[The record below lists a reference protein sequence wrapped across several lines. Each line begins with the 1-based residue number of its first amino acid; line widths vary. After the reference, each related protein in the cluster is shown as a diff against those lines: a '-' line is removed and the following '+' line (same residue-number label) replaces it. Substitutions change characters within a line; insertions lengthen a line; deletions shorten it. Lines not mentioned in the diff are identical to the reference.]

1 MLERARDKG
10 RGRSRGERSHRG
22 EGLDVGGER
31 GGVVVDAAGNSA
43 EGEGGGPGADEHCGS
58 ECGTQCQQRGV
69 GCATYSPH
77 PQPHPSA
84 ARTDFSARRR

>member
-10 RGRSRGERSHRG
+10 RGRSWGERSHRG

-43 EGEGGGPGADEHCGS
+43 EGEGGGPGADERCGS
-58 ECGTQCQQRGV
+58 ECGT
-69 GCATYSPH
+69 
-77 PQPHPSA
+77 
-84 ARTDFSARRR
+84 